1 MGDQPTVE
9 RVKWFTLARK
19 FPQLIGRTPDGA
31 RIPGGPYTITQA
43 VGGLIVLVV
52 GYYSMGLWANFGLL
66 GNYTLLLSL
75 TAAVIFGLGRIPL
88 GARNPAA
95 IGMGAFRAVAAPQRG
110 RLRGRP
116 VRIRRPRELTQRVV
130 ICTALTPPPPVAE
143 AATVSVAVF
152 VDEPA
157 EDPVAAPERTPVPT
171 FTPTP
176 VPSSSGS
183 TSDTTEGSSVP
194 VPVPVPV
201 VEPVPEPEPAPD
213 ARVAVPAYA
222 VSVPSVIRAPR
233 SPRATRRS
241 TAPQLTGVQ
250 ALLAS
255 VGSTPKEN

>member
-43 VGGLIVLVV
+43 VGGLIVLVG
-52 GYYSMGLWANFGLL
+52 GYYSMGLWANFGVL
-66 GNYTLLLSL
+66 GNYTLLLAL
-75 TAAVIFGLGRIPL
+75 TGAVIFGLGRIPL

-116 VRIRRPRELTQRVV
+116 VRIRRPRQLTHRVV
-130 ICTALTPPPPVAE
+130 ICTALTPSPVAE
-143 AATVSVAVF
+143 TAAASVAIP
-152 VDEPA
+152 VDVPA
-157 EDPVAAPERTPVPT
+157 EDPVTAPERTSVPT
-171 FTPTP
+171 FTKA
-176 VPSSSGS
+176 VASSSTS
-183 TSDTTEGSSVP
+183 LASDTTEGAAGP
-194 VPVPVPV
+194 GPD
-201 VEPVPEPEPAPD
+201 VEPAPAPAPAPD
-213 ARVAVPAYA
+213 APVAVPAYA
-222 VSVPSVIRAPR
+222 VSVPSVVRAPR
-233 SPRATRRS
+233 PPRSTRRS

>member
-52 GYYSMGLWANFGLL
+52 GYYSMGLWANFGVL
-66 GNYTLLLSL
+66 GNYTLLLAL
-75 TAAVIFGLGRIPL
+75 TGAVIFGLGRIPL

-116 VRIRRPRELTQRVV
+116 VRIRRPRKLTQRVV

-143 AATVSVAVF
+143 AAAASVAVS

-157 EDPVAAPERTPVPT
+157 EDPVVAPERTPVSIVKATAPA
-171 FTPTP
+171 
-176 VPSSSGS
+176 SSSS
-183 TSDTTEGSSVP
+183 SSASDTTEGP
-194 VPVPVPV
+194 VGPGPAGPGPD
-201 VEPVPEPEPAPD
+201 VEPAPAPD
-213 ARVAVPAYA
+213 APVAVPAYA
-222 VSVPSVIRAPR
+222 VSVPSVVRAPR
-233 SPRATRRS
+233 PPRATRRS

>member
-43 VGGLIVLVV
+43 VGGLIVLVG
-52 GYYSMGLWANFGLL
+52 GYYSMGLWANFGVL
-66 GNYTLLLSL
+66 GNYTLLLAL
-75 TAAVIFGLGRIPL
+75 TGAVIFGLGRIPL

-116 VRIRRPRELTQRVV
+116 VRIRRPRQLTQRVV

-143 AATVSVAVF
+143 AAAASVAVS
-152 VDEPA
+152 VDAPA
-157 EDPVAAPERTPVPT
+157 EDPVTAPERTSVPT
-171 FTPTP
+171 FTKA
-176 VPSSSGS
+176 VAPSS
-183 TSDTTEGSSVP
+183 TSSASVTTEGP
-194 VPVPVPV
+194 AGPGPD
-201 VEPVPEPEPAPD
+201 VEPAPAPD
-213 ARVAVPAYA
+213 APVAVPAYA
-222 VSVPSVIRAPR
+222 VSVPSVVRAPR
-233 SPRATRRS
+233 PPRSTRRS

>member
-43 VGGLIVLVV
+43 VGGPIVLVV
-52 GYYSMGLWANFGLL
+52 GYYSMGLWANFGVL
-66 GNYTLLLSL
+66 GNYTLLLAL
-75 TAAVIFGLGRIPL
+75 TGAVIFGLGRIPL

-116 VRIRRPRELTQRVV
+116 VRIRRPRQLTHRVV
-130 ICTALTPPPPVAE
+130 ICTALTPPPVAE
-143 AATVSVAVF
+143 TAAASVAIP
-152 VDEPA
+152 VDAPA
-157 EDPVAAPERTPVPT
+157 EDPVTAPERTSVPT
-171 FTPTP
+171 FTKA
-176 VPSSSGS
+176 VAPSSTSS
-183 TSDTTEGSSVP
+183 ASDTTEAPAGPGPAVD
-194 VPVPVPV
+194 
-201 VEPVPEPEPAPD
+201 PAPTPD
-213 ARVAVPAYA
+213 APVAVPAYA
-222 VSVPSVIRAPR
+222 VSVPSVVRAPR
-233 SPRATRRS
+233 PPRSTRRS

>member
-43 VGGLIVLVV
+43 VGGLIVLVG
-52 GYYSMGLWANFGLL
+52 GYYSMGLWANFGVL
-66 GNYTLLLSL
+66 GNYTLLLAL
-75 TAAVIFGLGRIPL
+75 TGAVIFGLGRIPL

-116 VRIRRPRELTQRVV
+116 VRIRRPRQLTHRVV
-130 ICTALTPPPPVAE
+130 ICTALTPPPVAE
-143 AATVSVAVF
+143 TAAASVAIP
-152 VDEPA
+152 VDAPA
-157 EDPVAAPERTPVPT
+157 EDPVTAPERTSVPT
-171 FTPTP
+171 FTKA
-176 VPSSSGS
+176 VAPSS
-183 TSDTTEGSSVP
+183 TSSASVTTEGP
-194 VPVPVPV
+194 AGPGPD
-201 VEPVPEPEPAPD
+201 VEPAPAPAPAPD
-213 ARVAVPAYA
+213 APVAVPAYA
-222 VSVPSVIRAPR
+222 VSVPSVVRAPR
-233 SPRATRRS
+233 PPRSTRRS

>member
-52 GYYSMGLWANFGLL
+52 GYYSMGLWANFGVL
-66 GNYTLLLSL
+66 GNYTLLLAL
-75 TAAVIFGLGRIPL
+75 TGAVIFGLGRIPL

-95 IGMGAFRAVAAPQRG
+95 IGIGAFRAVAAPQRG

-116 VRIRRPRELTQRVV
+116 VRIRRPRQLTQRVV

-143 AATVSVAVF
+143 AAAASVAVP
-152 VDEPA
+152 VGAPA
-157 EDPVAAPERTPVPT
+157 EDPVAALERTSVPT
-171 FTPTP
+171 FTKA
-176 VPSSSGS
+176 VAPSSTSS
-183 TSDTTEGSSVP
+183 ASDTTEGPVGPVPAVP
-194 VPVPVPV
+194 VPDV
-201 VEPVPEPEPAPD
+201 EPAPEPD
-213 ARVAVPAYA
+213 APVAAPAYA
-222 VSVPSVIRAPR
+222 VSVPSVVRAPR
-233 SPRATRRS
+233 PPRSTRRS

-255 VGSTPKEN
+255 VGSSPKEN

>member
-1 MGDQPTVE
+1 MGDQPMVE

-52 GYYSMGLWANFGLL
+52 GYYSMGLWANFGVL
-66 GNYTLLLSL
+66 GNYTLLLVL
-75 TAAVIFGLGRIPL
+75 TGAVIFGLGRIPL

-116 VRIRRPRELTQRVV
+116 VRIRRPRQLTQRVV

-143 AATVSVAVF
+143 AAAASVAVS

-157 EDPVAAPERTPVPT
+157 EDPVAAPERTSVPT
-171 FTPTP
+171 FTKA
-176 VPSSSGS
+176 VAPSSTSS
-183 TSDTTEGSSVP
+183 ASDTTEGPVGP
-194 VPVPVPV
+194 VPAGPVPD
-201 VEPVPEPEPAPD
+201 VEPAPAPD
-213 ARVAVPAYA
+213 APVAVPAYA
-222 VSVPSVIRAPR
+222 VSVPSVVRAPR
-233 SPRATRRS
+233 PPRSTRRS

>member
-1 MGDQPTVE
+1 MGDQATVE

-52 GYYSMGLWANFGLL
+52 GYYSMGLWANFGVL
-66 GNYTLLLSL
+66 GNYTLLLAL
-75 TAAVIFGLGRIPL
+75 TGAVIFGLGRIPL

-116 VRIRRPRELTQRVV
+116 VRIRRPRQLTHRVV
-130 ICTALTPPPPVAE
+130 ICTALTPPPVAE
-143 AATVSVAVF
+143 TAAASVAIP
-152 VDEPA
+152 VDAPA
-157 EDPVAAPERTPVPT
+157 EDPVTAPERTSVPT
-171 FTPTP
+171 FTKA
-176 VPSSSGS
+176 VAPSS
-183 TSDTTEGSSVP
+183 TSSASVTTEGP
-194 VPVPVPV
+194 AGPGPD
-201 VEPVPEPEPAPD
+201 VEPAPAPAPAPD
-213 ARVAVPAYA
+213 APVAVPAYA
-222 VSVPSVIRAPR
+222 VSVPSVVRAPR
-233 SPRATRRS
+233 PPRSTRRS

>member
-1 MGDQPTVE
+1 MGDQATVE

-52 GYYSMGLWANFGLL
+52 GYYSMGLWASFGVL

-95 IGMGAFRAVAAPQRG
+95 IGLGAFRAGAAPPRG

-116 VRIRRPRELTQRVV
+116 VRIRRPRKLTQRVV

-143 AATVSVAVF
+143 AAAASIAVS

-157 EDPVAAPERTPVPT
+157 EDPVAAPERTPVSIVKATAPA
-171 FTPTP
+171 
-176 VPSSSGS
+176 SSSS
-183 TSDTTEGSSVP
+183 SSASETSEGSAVP
-194 VPVPVPV
+194 V
-201 VEPVPEPEPAPD
+201 PVPEPEPAPD
-213 ARVAVPAYA
+213 APVAVPASA
-222 VSVPSVIRAPR
+222 VIVPSVVRAPR

-255 VGSTPKEN
+255 VGSAPKEN

>member
-43 VGGLIVLVV
+43 VGGLIVLVG
-52 GYYSMGLWANFGLL
+52 GYYSMGLWANFGVL
-66 GNYTLLLSL
+66 GNYTLLLAL
-75 TAAVIFGLGRIPL
+75 TGAVIFGLGRIPL

-116 VRIRRPRELTQRVV
+116 VRIRRPRQLTHRVV
-130 ICTALTPPPPVAE
+130 ICTALTPPPVAE
-143 AATVSVAVF
+143 TAAASVAIP
-152 VDEPA
+152 VDAPA
-157 EDPVAAPERTPVPT
+157 EDAVTAPERTSVPT
-171 FTPTP
+171 FTKA
-176 VPSSSGS
+176 VAPSS
-183 TSDTTEGSSVP
+183 TSSASVTTEGP
-194 VPVPVPV
+194 AGPGPD
-201 VEPVPEPEPAPD
+201 VEPAPAPAPAPD
-213 ARVAVPAYA
+213 APVAVPAYA
-222 VSVPSVIRAPR
+222 VSVPSVVRAPR
-233 SPRATRRS
+233 PPRSTRRS

>member
-31 RIPGGPYTITQA
+31 HIPGGPYTITQA

-52 GYYSMGLWANFGLL
+52 GYYSMGLWANFGVL
-66 GNYTLLLSL
+66 GNYTLLLAL
-75 TAAVIFGLGRIPL
+75 TGAVIFGLGRIPL

-116 VRIRRPRELTQRVV
+116 VRIRRPRQLRHRVV
-130 ICTALTPPPPVAE
+130 ICTALPPPPVAE
-143 AATVSVAVF
+143 TAAASVLIP
-152 VDEPA
+152 VDAPA
-157 EDPVAAPERTPVPT
+157 EDPVTAPERTSVPT
-171 FTPTP
+171 FTKA
-176 VPSSSGS
+176 VAPSSTSS
-183 TSDTTEGSSVP
+183 ASDTTEGPVGP
-194 VPVPVPV
+194 VPAGPVPD
-201 VEPVPEPEPAPD
+201 VEPAPAPD
-213 ARVAVPAYA
+213 APVAVPAYA
-222 VSVPSVIRAPR
+222 VSVPSVVRAPR
-233 SPRATRRS
+233 PPRSTRRS
-241 TAPQLTGVQ
+241 TTPQLTGVQ

>member
-1 MGDQPTVE
+1 MGDQATVE

-52 GYYSMGLWANFGLL
+52 GYYSMGLWANFGVL

-95 IGMGAFRAVAAPQRG
+95 IGLGAFRAVAAPQRG

-116 VRIRRPRELTQRVV
+116 VRIRRPRKLTQRVV

-143 AATVSVAVF
+143 AAAASVAVS

-157 EDPVAAPERTPVPT
+157 EDPVAAPERTPVSIVKATAPA
-171 FTPTP
+171 
-176 VPSSSGS
+176 SSSS
-183 TSDTTEGSSVP
+183 SSASETSEGSPVP

-201 VEPVPEPEPAPD
+201 PEPVPEPAPD
-213 ARVAVPAYA
+213 APVAVPASA
-222 VSVPSVIRAPR
+222 AIVPSVVRAPR
-233 SPRATRRS
+233 PPRATRRS

-255 VGSTPKEN
+255 VGSAPKEN

>member
-52 GYYSMGLWANFGLL
+52 GYYSMGLWANFGVL
-66 GNYTLLLSL
+66 GNYTLLLAL
-75 TAAVIFGLGRIPL
+75 TGAVIFGLGRIPL
-88 GARNPAA
+88 GARKPAA

-116 VRIRRPRELTQRVV
+116 VRIRRPRQLTHRVV
-130 ICTALTPPPPVAE
+130 ICTALTPPPVAE
-143 AATVSVAVF
+143 TAAASVAIP
-152 VDEPA
+152 VDAPA
-157 EDPVAAPERTPVPT
+157 EDPVTAPERTSVPT
-171 FTPTP
+171 FTKA
-176 VPSSSGS
+176 VAPSSTSS
-183 TSDTTEGSSVP
+183 ASDTTEGP
-194 VPVPVPV
+194 AAPGPD
-201 VEPVPEPEPAPD
+201 VEPAPAPD
-213 ARVAVPAYA
+213 APVAVPAYA
-222 VSVPSVIRAPR
+222 VSVPSVVRAPR
-233 SPRATRRS
+233 PPRATRRS